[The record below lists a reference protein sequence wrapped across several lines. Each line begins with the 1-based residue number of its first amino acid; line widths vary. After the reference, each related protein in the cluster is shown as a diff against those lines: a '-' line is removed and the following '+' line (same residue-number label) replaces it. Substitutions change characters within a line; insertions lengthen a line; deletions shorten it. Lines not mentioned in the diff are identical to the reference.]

1 MRVIKRVV
9 KTLVEAALFAVV
21 AIAVLLG
28 LMWLDHKRET
38 TLPTPTGP
46 FAVGR
51 STYAWSD
58 PAHPDPRAPQPGTK
72 RELLAWIWYPAAPP
86 QSSQTFD
93 EYLPA
98 PWRTALERQSGALF
112 TQFLTR
118 DLSRVRT
125 HSIREAEVSP
135 QQHSYPVV
143 LMRVGLAALTTDYT
157 TLAEDLA
164 SHGYVVVGFD
174 APYRSFVVVF
184 PDGRVITRAPQNN
197 ADLVSGPQQ
206 EQLAN
211 KLAQAWIADMGFALD
226 QLEQLNT
233 SDPSG
238 RLLGHLDM
246 QRVGVFGHSL
256 GGATALQFC
265 HDDSRCKAGID
276 VDGAPL
282 GSVVA
287 EGVTQPFMF
296 LLSDHRGESNAGE
309 PAAIRQA
316 GANIHSIYNRLPNDR
331 RLMIMIRGARHY
343 GFSDDGA
350 MLKSPLLMRV
360 LRTVGVVRL
369 DGRRQVAL
377 TAHYISTFFD
387 VYLKGAPAS
396 ELTSQ
401 PEYPEIEY
409 VH

>member
-1 MRVIKRVV
+1 MVG
-9 KTLVEAALFAVV
+9 AA
-21 AIAVLLG
+21 
-28 LMWLDHKRET
+28 
-38 TLPTPTGP
+38 LPTPPGS

-51 STYAWSD
+51 TTYVWRDATQLD
-58 PAHPDPRAPQPGTK
+58 LLAPQPGTR
-72 RELLAWIWYPAAPP
+72 RELLAWIWYPAVPP
-86 QSSQTFD
+86 QPSQTVD

-118 DLSRVRT
+118 DLSRARS
-125 HSIREAEVSP
+125 HSIRDAEVSP
-135 QQHSYPVV
+135 QQRSYPVV
-143 LMRVGLAALTTDYT
+143 FMRAGLAALTTDYT
-157 TLAEDLA
+157 SLAEDLA

-174 APYRSFVVVF
+174 APYRSFVAVF
-184 PDGRVITRAPQNN
+184 PDGRVIARAPQNN
-197 ADLVSGPQQ
+197 ADLLGGPAQ

-211 KLAQAWIADMGFALD
+211 KLLQAWSADMGFALD
-226 QLEQLNT
+226 QLERLNRL
-233 SDPSG
+233 DPSG
-238 RLLGHLDM
+238 RFLGRLDM

-287 EGVTQPFMF
+287 DGVTEPFMF
-296 LLSDHRGESNAGE
+296 LLSDHRGESDAGQPE
-309 PAAIRQA
+309 AIRQA
-316 GANIHSIYNRLPNDR
+316 GANIHSIFDRLPSDH
-331 RLMIMIRGARHY
+331 RLMIMIRGGSHY
-343 GFSDDGA
+343 MFSDDGA
-350 MLKSPLLMRV
+350 MLKSPLVMRV

-387 VYLKGAPAS
+387 VYLKGTPAS
-396 ELTSQ
+396 ELMSRG
-401 PEYPEIEY
+401 EYPEIEY